1 MFHNIQVYFL
11 QKIRNSI
18 FTNNDNRK
26 RINNFFDYLQK
37 KVYKSDNLTN
47 NRKITLHSNEY
58 KSIMKWLMY
67 CNVNQYTE
75 EIDAINNNND
85 KHNLIK
91 TVVNKIISGRFET
104 NHANPEIALR
114 RQNCY
119 IVAKNYFDNMLSI
132 EKDIKLNSY
141 GNKSFIK

>member
-67 CNVNQYTE
+67 CNVNQYT
-75 EIDAINNNND
+75 
-85 KHNLIK
+85 
-91 TVVNKIISGRFET
+91 
-104 NHANPEIALR
+104 
-114 RQNCY
+114 
-119 IVAKNYFDNMLSI
+119 
-132 EKDIKLNSY
+132 
-141 GNKSFIK
+141 